1 MSDGTQFVNQ
11 ITFLRNGM
19 APDITGLA
27 MAMFIEVAT
36 HKGGVP
42 VSRLLEKFELS
53 ASTGSR
59 NIYLLSSGLVRTND
73 PGRKGLGLIRTERPL
88 NDRRSLMVF
97 LTPKGQQ
104 LAKAFRE
111 VK

>member
-1 MSDGTQFVNQ
+1 MADVTQFVNQ
-11 ITFLRNGM
+11 VAFLRNGLS
-19 APDITGLA
+19 PDVTGLA
-27 MAMFIEVAT
+27 MAMFVEISN

-42 VSRLLEKFELS
+42 MSRILEKFDLS
-53 ASTGSR
+53 PSTCSR

-73 PGRKGLGLIRTERPL
+73 PGRKGLGVIRTERPI